1 MKRYF
6 IAGIFIMGAIFGKND
21 YPIVLIH
28 GFLGWGPDEMG
39 GYKYWGGKDDIAD
52 LLRQE
57 GHTVFEVSVGPVSS
71 NWDRAVEAYTQLKGG
86 QVDYGKAHS
95 EKFGL
100 IQKPEGKT
108 FVGLYP
114 EWDENHPVHIIGHS
128 MGGQTARMLQ
138 YLLASKIYEDQESTI
153 FEKSPLLGQVN
164 LKWIHSI
171 TTIATPHNGTTMAEL
186 VTNTFPFV
194 QYFVGLAGVVGTRFY
209 DFDLEQWN
217 LTRKANESWSS
228 YVSRMRTHPAWETK
242 NISSWDA
249 SLDGAKAMNNYAV
262 ASADIFYFSILTSIT
277 EKNADNHFHSP
288 VRSAP
293 LLIRARAK
301 ILGTKVG
308 YWQDGTNT
316 DSTWYEND
324 GLINTCSMAG
334 PTTGTNGPDTI
345 TPLVEKDVLISGQ
358 WYTIGPLKM
367 NHWNI
372 IGHKLMLGNLSE
384 TAMDLYKSHALRL
397 SMLPIF

>member
-71 NWDRAVEAYTQLKGG
+71 NWDRAVEVYTQLKGG

-153 FEKSPLLGQVN
+153 LEKSPLLGQVN

-217 LTRKANESWSS
+217 LTRKADESWSS

-324 GLINTCSMAG
+324 GLVNTCSMAG

>member
-128 MGGQTARMLQ
+128 MGGQTARVLQ

-217 LTRKANESWSS
+217 LTRKADESWSS

-324 GLINTCSMAG
+324 GLVNTCSMAG

>member
-71 NWDRAVEAYTQLKGG
+71 NWDRAVEVYAQLKGG

-128 MGGQTARMLQ
+128 MGGQTARVLQ

-324 GLINTCSMAG
+324 GLVNTCSMAG

>member
-6 IAGIFIMGAIFGKND
+6 IAGIIIMGAIFGKND

-128 MGGQTARMLQ
+128 MGGQTARVLQ

-324 GLINTCSMAG
+324 GLVNTCSMAG

>member
-1 MKRYF
+1 
-6 IAGIFIMGAIFGKND
+6 MGAIFGKND

-217 LTRKANESWSS
+217 LTRKADESWSS

-324 GLINTCSMAG
+324 GLVNTCSMAG

>member
-1 MKRYF
+1 M
-6 IAGIFIMGAIFGKND
+6 
-21 YPIVLIH
+21 
-28 GFLGWGPDEMG
+28 
-39 GYKYWGGKDDIAD
+39 
-52 LLRQE
+52 
-57 GHTVFEVSVGPVSS
+57 
-71 NWDRAVEAYTQLKGG
+71 
-86 QVDYGKAHS
+86 DYGKAHS

-108 FVGLYP
+108 YDGLYP
-114 EWDENHPVHIIGHS
+114 KWDENHPVHIIGHS

-138 YLLASKIYEDQESTI
+138 YLLASQIYEDQESTI
-153 FEKSPLLGQVN
+153 LEKSPLLGQVN

-217 LTRKANESWSS
+217 LTRKADESWSS

-324 GLINTCSMAG
+324 GLVNTCSMAG

>member
-6 IAGIFIMGAIFGKND
+6 IVGIFIMGAIFGKND

-71 NWDRAVEAYTQLKGG
+71 NWDRAVEVYTQLKGG

-128 MGGQTARMLQ
+128 MGGQTARVLQ

-324 GLINTCSMAG
+324 GLVNTCSMAG

>member
-1 MKRYF
+1 
-6 IAGIFIMGAIFGKND
+6 MGAIFGKND

-71 NWDRAVEAYTQLKGG
+71 NWDRAVEVYTQLKGG

-128 MGGQTARMLQ
+128 MGGQTARVLQ

-324 GLINTCSMAG
+324 GLVNTCSMAG

>member
-108 FVGLYP
+108 FDGLYP

-128 MGGQTARMLQ
+128 MGGQTARVLQ

-324 GLINTCSMAG
+324 GLVNTCSMAG

>member
-71 NWDRAVEAYTQLKGG
+71 NWDRAVEVYNQLKGG

-108 FVGLYP
+108 FDGLYP
-114 EWDENHPVHIIGHS
+114 KWDENHPVHIIGHS

-138 YLLASKIYEDQESTI
+138 YLLANQIYEDQESTI
-153 FEKSPLLGQVN
+153 LEKSPLLGQVN

-217 LTRKANESWSS
+217 LTRKADESWSS

-277 EKNADNHFHSP
+277 EKNADSHFHSP

-301 ILGTKVG
+301 ILGTQVG

-324 GLINTCSMAG
+324 GLVNTCSMVG
-334 PTTGTNGPDTI
+334 PTTGTNGPDPI
-345 TPLVEKDVLISGQ
+345 TPLVENDVLIPGQ

>member
-1 MKRYF
+1 MKKYF
-6 IAGIFIMGAIFGKND
+6 IVGVFIMGAIFGNND

-28 GFLGWGPDEMG
+28 GLLGWGPDEMG
-39 GYKYWGGKDDIAD
+39 GYKYWGGKNDIAD

-108 FVGLYP
+108 YDGLYL
-114 EWDENHPVHIIGHS
+114 EWNENHPVHIIGHS

-138 YLLASKIYEDQESTI
+138 YLLANQIYEDQESTI
-153 FEKSPLLGQVN
+153 LEKSPLLGQVN

-217 LTRKANESWSS
+217 LTRKADESWSS

-262 ASADIFYFSILTSIT
+262 ASADIFYFSILTSVT

-288 VRSAP
+288 VRSTP

-301 ILGTKVG
+301 ILGTHAG
-308 YWQDGTNT
+308 YWQDGTKT

-324 GLINTCSMAG
+324 GLVNTCSMVG
-334 PTTGTNGPDTI
+334 PITGTNGPDPI
-345 TPLVEKDVLISGQ
+345 TPLVEKDVLIPGQ
-358 WYTIGPLKM
+358 LYTIGPLKM

-397 SMLPIF
+397 NKLPIF

>member
-71 NWDRAVEAYTQLKGG
+71 NWDRAVEVYAQLKGG

-128 MGGQTARMLQ
+128 MGGQTARVLQ

-217 LTRKANESWSS
+217 LTRKADESWSS

-324 GLINTCSMAG
+324 GLVNTCSMAG

>member
-1 MKRYF
+1 RYF
-6 IAGIFIMGAIFGKND
+6 IAGIIIMGAIFGKND

-114 EWDENHPVHIIGHS
+114 EWDEDHPVHIIGHS
-128 MGGQTARMLQ
+128 MGGQTARMLH

-301 ILGTKVG
+301 ILGTKSG

-324 GLINTCSMAG
+324 GLVNTCSMAG